1 MLARRLVKNI
11 KICEYSR
18 PTEKQCKE
26 ERFTILRVI
35 LAYLPSCN
43 FRGMAANQIFLIVPN
58 VLNLEELDQSQAA
71 ICSKCSECLTMFQMF
86 RSRRRGLARL
96 PPSFWQNK
104 KRHSSRKC
112 CQTKTNKK
120 RKTSLRLIGVAKH

>member
-1 MLARRLVKNI
+1 M
-11 KICEYSR
+11 
-18 PTEKQCKE
+18 

-35 LAYLPSCN
+35 LAPLPSCN

-86 RSRRRGLARL
+86 RSRRRGLARFRV
-96 PPSFWQNK
+96 SV
-104 KRHSSRKC
+104 C
-112 CQTKTNKK
+112 
-120 RKTSLRLIGVAKH
+120 